1 MQRITIEEMRADLET
16 ITKTSMDI
24 PDSHI
29 EAAWMAYDNACD
41 SERPSWSRR
50 EMMLLFE
57 YICDG
62 NGDVMLKIEE
72 LRAQINRGASYEGD
86 YMGEW
91 RDSDE
96 LDASA

>member
-1 MQRITIEEMRADLET
+1 MQYGKDISEMRADLET

-29 EAAWMAYDNACD
+29 EAAWMAYAAACD
-41 SERPSWSRR
+41 EERPNWSRR

-57 YICDG
+57 YIADG

-72 LRAQINRGASYEGD
+72 LRAQINRGSEFPGD
-86 YMGEW
+86 EIGRW
-91 RDSDE
+91 LDLDE
-96 LDASA
+96 SA